1 MLEITLDWLQFTSK
15 DPNYLTTI
23 IDILQMERKH
33 FIELPKGKLGYKKQ
47 IACENISILY
57 DGNED
62 MGTHVIL
69 SGKGCRQYEEKEPLI
84 QLVKRLNQNEI
95 KCTRIDLAIDDL
107 QGDVIQIDKIQEDL
121 RKGNVIS
128 KWKTS
133 TELIKRELESG
144 KIIGQTINIGSR
156 QSETFLRI
164 YDKALEQKLD
174 TKWSRMELEVK
185 GRKAERLQSM
195 ITVDNVGLLAK
206 KIINNYIR
214 IVEPSGDSN
223 KSRWKTKDY
232 WKNIIDTTEK
242 VKLSSKKEDK
252 TIDELKKWVESQ
264 IAPTLATIS
273 IADGGSVDF
282 LYEQIKEGEKR
293 LKAKHRRIISRGDS
307 EDNV

>member
-1 MLEITLDWLQFTSK
+1 MLEITIDWLQFTSK
-15 DPNYLTTI
+15 DPNYLTTLI
-23 IDILQMERKH
+23 NILRLDRNQ

-47 IACENISILY
+47 IALGDIYILY
-57 DGNED
+57 DGNEG

-84 QLVKRLNQNEI
+84 ELIKRLNENEI
-95 KCTRIDLAIDDL
+95 KCTRIDLAIDDIE
-107 QGDVIQIDKIQEDL
+107 GKTIQIANITEDL

-133 TELIKRELESG
+133 TELIKRELNTGE
-144 KIIGQTINIGSR
+144 IIGQTINIGSR

-164 YDKALEQKLD
+164 YNKSLEKGIEGN
-174 TKWSRMELEVK
+174 WSRMELEVK
-185 GRKAERLQSM
+185 GRKAEKLQSIM
-195 ITVDNVGLLAK
+195 TVENVGQLIK

-214 IVEPSGDSN
+214 IVEPGNDTN
-223 KSRWKTKDY
+223 KSRWKTKEY
-232 WKNIIDTTEK
+232 WSNIIETTEK

-252 TIDELKKWVESQ
+252 TVDELKKWVESQ

-282 LYEQIKEGEKR
+282 LYEQIREGQKR
-293 LKAKHRRIISRGDS
+293 LKAKHRRIISRGDK
-307 EDNV
+307 NVE

>member
-1 MLEITLDWLQFTSK
+1 MLEITIDWLQFTSK
-15 DPNYLTTI
+15 DPNYLTTLI
-23 IDILQMERKH
+23 NILRLDRNQ

-47 IACENISILY
+47 IALGDIYILY
-57 DGNED
+57 DGNEG

-84 QLVKRLNQNEI
+84 ELIKRLNENEI
-95 KCTRIDLAIDDL
+95 KCTRIDLAIDDIE
-107 QGDVIQIDKIQEDL
+107 GKTIQIANITEDL

-133 TELIKRELESG
+133 TELIKRELNTGE
-144 KIIGQTINIGSR
+144 IIGQTINIGSR

-164 YDKALEQKLD
+164 YNKSLEKGIEGN
-174 TKWSRMELEVK
+174 WSRMELEVK
-185 GRKAERLQSM
+185 GRKAEKLQSIM
-195 ITVDNVGLLAK
+195 TVENVGQLIK

-214 IVEPSGDSN
+214 IVEPGNDTN
-223 KSRWKTKDY
+223 KSRWKTKEY
-232 WKNIIDTTEK
+232 WSNIIETTEK

-252 TIDELKKWVESQ
+252 TVDELKKWVESQ

-282 LYEQIKEGEKR
+282 LYEQIREGQKR
-293 LKAKHRRIISRGDS
+293 LKAKHRRIISRGDNNA
-307 EDNV
+307 E